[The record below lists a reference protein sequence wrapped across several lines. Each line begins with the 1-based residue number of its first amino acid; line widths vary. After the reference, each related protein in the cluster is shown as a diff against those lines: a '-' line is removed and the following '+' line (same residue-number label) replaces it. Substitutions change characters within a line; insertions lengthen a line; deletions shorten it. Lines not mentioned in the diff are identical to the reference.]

1 MSLQEKLMPLHC
13 IICQEER
20 RDGLE
25 LFGKFICTMCEQE
38 IVDTSVADPKYLYF
52 LSRLKALFANG

>member
-1 MSLQEKLMPLHC
+1 MPLHC

-25 LFGKFICTMCEQE
+25 LRGKFICTMCEQE